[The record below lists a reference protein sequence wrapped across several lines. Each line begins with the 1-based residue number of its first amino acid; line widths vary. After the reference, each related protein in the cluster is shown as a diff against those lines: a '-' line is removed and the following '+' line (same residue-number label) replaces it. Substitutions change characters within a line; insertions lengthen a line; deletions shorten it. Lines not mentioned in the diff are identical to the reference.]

1 MRTWLDTETNK
12 KSHMFVFVAILVLLY
27 ASVCMET
34 DMYVPAFPQMVKDLG
49 TTEDHIQAVLGI
61 NFLGLCISSLWTGP
75 LADSF
80 GRRRTILIGMVLFVS
95 ASFGCVMSQSLPS
108 LLVWRFIQGLGA
120 GAPMTAG
127 FAVLM
132 DRYNPKTSAT
142 LVGLMNTVITLV
154 VSGAPILGSW
164 VTFHTHWRMNFI
176 VIAVL
181 GSIALLSFYLFIPE
195 TLPAEKRAPFRMNST
210 IRDFKKALFHPLFVA
225 YVMVC
230 TLIFG
235 GIMVF
240 VSNQSLLFLNHL
252 GVSPDVY
259 GYYQSSAMMSFA
271 MGSFISG
278 AVIRKFKVIGAK
290 RICLT
295 LIGVGGMGIIVTALF
310 QPHHALLICMCPS
323 LINLGGGIGFG
334 SIASSA
340 MDLFPEMKATSS
352 GLMGFLRLMIA
363 AGMVEVSSL
372 FFDGTIL
379 PIAIIIGGAQFLALF
394 IYWLA
399 HKSQQGVMSASE
411 GSFESTLAVH

>member
-1 MRTWLDTETNK
+1 MRTWLDTETQK
-12 KSHMFVFVAILVLLY
+12 KSHMFVFVSILVLLY

-49 TTEDHIQAVLGI
+49 TTEDKIQAVLGI

-80 GRRRTILIGMVLFVS
+80 GRRKTILIGMLLFVS
-95 ASFGCVMSQSLPS
+95 ASIGCVLSQNLPV

-132 DRYNPKTSAT
+132 DRYSPKTSAT

-164 VTFHTHWRMNFI
+164 VTFHSHWRMNFI

-181 GSIALLSFYLFIPE
+181 GCLALLSFYLFIPE
-195 TLPAEKRAPFRMNST
+195 TLPQEKRTSFEMMST
-210 IRDFKKALFHPLFVA
+210 INDFKRALFNPLFVA

-252 GVSPDVY
+252 GVSPEVY
-259 GYYQSSAMMSFA
+259 GYYQSSAMLSFA
-271 MGSFISG
+271 IGSFISG
-278 AVIRKFKVIGAK
+278 LIIRQFKVTGAK
-290 RICLT
+290 RICLS
-295 LIGVGGMGIIVTALF
+295 LIGLGGVGMIATAIF
-310 QPHHALLICMCPS
+310 QPHHALLICLCPS

-363 AGMVEVSSL
+363 AGMVELSSL

-379 PIAIIIGGAQFLALF
+379 PIALIIGGAQFLALF

-399 HKSQQGVMSASE
+399 HQSQKGQVSNVSMSSSASP
-411 GSFESTLAVH
+411 LIH